1 MLTWIKDESD
11 REMLR
16 LVNPEGSKLSRIKKI
31 NRIRK
36 NNRIT
41 TQTNNALED
50 NKKLAVQVPRTENN
64 ILASPCHFG
73 FLIQKFSVSLLLFC
87 N

>member
-50 NKKLAVQVPRTENN
+50 NKKTG
-64 ILASPCHFG
+64 SSSS
-73 FLIQKFSVSLLLFC
+73 KD
-87 N
+87 